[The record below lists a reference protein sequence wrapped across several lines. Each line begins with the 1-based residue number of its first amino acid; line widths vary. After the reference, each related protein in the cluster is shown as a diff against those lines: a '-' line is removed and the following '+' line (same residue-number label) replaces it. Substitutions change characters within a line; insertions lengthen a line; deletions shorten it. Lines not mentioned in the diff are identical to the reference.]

1 MSVLYRLY
9 QNNNKKNTKAY
20 GKWYAKAVQTNVYGT
35 DELAQEVQ
43 RNCSMKKSDVK
54 AVIEELCEV
63 MARELGNSHAIKL
76 SGLGTFRATLSG
88 RGAANAEDY
97 SVQKHVKGIHMRFI
111 PDQTDLDK
119 KTAKTFKNQ
128 CSLVCVG
135 YDNDGTIRPLSAY
148 VAPQP

>member
-63 MARELGNSHAIKL
+63 MARELGNSHTIKL
-76 SGLGTFRATLSG
+76 SGLGTFRAGLKSTGTVTSNTKVT
-88 RGAANAEDY
+88 A
-97 SVQKHVKGIHMRFI
+97 I
-111 PDQTDLDK
+111 PSPILVFTVFE
-119 KTAKTFKNQ
+119 TA
-128 CSLVCVG
+128 
-135 YDNDGTIRPLSAY
+135 R
-148 VAPQP
+148 

>member
-1 MSVLYRLY
+1 MATKKIPY
-9 QNNNKKNTKAY
+9 QY
-20 GKWYAKAVQTNVYGT
+20 YLRQ
-35 DELAQEVQ
+35 D
-43 RNCSMKKSDVK
+43 KSSNPRK
-54 AVIEELCEV
+54 
-63 MARELGNSHAIKL
+63 S
-76 SGLGTFRATLSG
+76 TLSG
-88 RGAANAEDY
+88 RGAESAEDY